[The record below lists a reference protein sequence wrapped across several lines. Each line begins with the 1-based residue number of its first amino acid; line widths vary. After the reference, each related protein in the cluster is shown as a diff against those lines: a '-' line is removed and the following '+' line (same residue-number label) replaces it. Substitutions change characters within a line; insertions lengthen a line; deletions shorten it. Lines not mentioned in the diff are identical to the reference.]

1 MGDNGAVSFS
11 FHTLDPSDPE
21 TLVPTD
27 VARSLWS
34 SNQMHGVAISGALAR
49 AVERTNHRDDLRPAR
64 YTLDMFK
71 PATMDPFRI
80 ETEVVREGARICL
93 VDARLVQ
100 DGETR
105 ARASTIWLR
114 PSENPDGEVW
124 RPTDVPQPPDIDE
137 LAGPTIPWFASAA
150 PWSQEFT
157 DHQNA
162 GRKQTWQH
170 GVPVVA
176 GEDPTPFTAVAS
188 IADATTMAVNW
199 GSKGVQHIN
208 TDITLALSRLP
219 RTPEVGLRGE
229 HWSGDDGIAVGVA
242 TVYDREGVIGQ
253 SMVTALS
260 NARRSVD
267 FEDYEFTDDGS
278 RQPRA

>member
-1 MGDNGAVSFS
+1 MGDNDAVSFS
-11 FHTLDPSDPE
+11 FHTLDTGDPE

-49 AVERTNHRDDLRPAR
+49 AVERANHRDDLRPAR
-64 YTLDMFK
+64 YTVDMFK
-71 PATMDPFRI
+71 PATMDPFRV
-80 ETEVVREGARICL
+80 ETEVVREGSRICL

-100 DGETR
+100 GGETR
-105 ARASTIWLR
+105 ARASTVWLR
-114 PSENPDGEVW
+114 PSEDPDGEVW
-124 RPTDVPQPPDIDE
+124 RPTDDPQPPDIDVPT
-137 LAGPTIPWFASAA
+137 GPTIPWFTSAA

-176 GEDPTPFTAVAS
+176 GEEPTPFTAVAS

-199 GSKGVQHIN
+199 GSKGVQYIN
-208 TDITLALSRLP
+208 TDITLSLSRLP
-219 RTPEVGLRGE
+219 RTGEVGLRGE

-242 TVYDREGVIGQ
+242 TVYDRDGVIGQ
-253 SMVTALS
+253 SMVTSLS
-260 NARRSVD
+260 NAERSVD
-267 FEDYEFTDDGS
+267 FEDYELTDVGS
-278 RQPRA
+278 RQPRT